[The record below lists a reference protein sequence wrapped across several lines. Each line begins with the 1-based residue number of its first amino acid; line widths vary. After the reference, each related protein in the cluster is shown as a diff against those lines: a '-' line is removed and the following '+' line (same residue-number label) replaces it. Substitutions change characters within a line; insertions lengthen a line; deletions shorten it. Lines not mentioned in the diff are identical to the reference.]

1 MAGPLQHAISDQGT
15 TVVYRGETSAR
26 RRFAAVR
33 MLLTTIEESYFM
45 TKNVLDHAV
54 GITERLAFGQKYLPS
69 RLARYRGQKRIA
81 FLYHGYAQGRWAFE
95 RLERLLESEP
105 FNVFG
110 ICGGYQPY
118 SQDIRRSAE
127 YELRTIEYVLR
138 ETDVEEVIL
147 IGHSQGGLIV
157 RYLLQALGVTAVA
170 NVTRALYLC
179 TPHRGTWAACAGV
192 AHGAAAHALARLP
205 GVSRKVEL
213 SGESALQMIPGSSF
227 LKDLNARP
235 LPSSVAHTSLYNT
248 FDPAVWPAR
257 FARLPY
263 PEATNILFQ
272 KIGHLHALYDIQE
285 LEVILRSILVPKGN
299 AHDRSRTILQDQPVL
314 EERVHHGEDADY
326 EEFEVGSD

>member
-1 MAGPLQHAISDQGT
+1 MSGPLQHAVEDRET
-15 TVVYRGETSAR
+15 TVVYRGDTSGR
-26 RRFAAVR
+26 RRLSAVR
-33 MLLTTIEESYFM
+33 MLLSTIEESYFI

-54 GITERLAFGQKYLPS
+54 GITERLAFGQKYLPA
-69 RLARYRGQKRIA
+69 RLERYRGQKRIA

-110 ICGGYQPY
+110 VCGGYQPY

-138 ETDVEEVIL
+138 ETGAEEVIL
-147 IGHSQGGLIV
+147 IGHSQGGLIA

-170 NVTRALYLC
+170 NVTRAVYLC
-179 TPHRGTWAACAGV
+179 TPHRGTWAATAGV
-192 AHGAAAHALARLP
+192 AHGAAAHALARMP
-205 GVSRKVEL
+205 FVGKKVEL

-227 LKDLNARP
+227 LEDLNARP
-235 LPSSVAHTSLYNT
+235 LPTNVGHTNLYNYL
-248 FDPAVWPAR
+248 DPLVWPPS

-263 PEATNILFQ
+263 PEATNVLFQ

-285 LEVILRSILVPKGN
+285 LEVILRSILVPRGDV
-299 AHDRSRTILQDQPVL
+299 HDRSRVILQDQPL
-314 EERVHHGEDADY
+314 IEERIHRGEDAEY
-326 EEFEVGSD
+326 EEFVAGSD